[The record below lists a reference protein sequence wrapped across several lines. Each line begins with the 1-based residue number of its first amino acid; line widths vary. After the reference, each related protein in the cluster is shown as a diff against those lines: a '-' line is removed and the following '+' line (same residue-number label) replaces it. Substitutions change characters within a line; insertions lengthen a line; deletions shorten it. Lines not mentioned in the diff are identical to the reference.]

1 MLRAIDTA
9 IKSFCTDIVGLEI
22 QEAKYIGDK
31 LYGAA
36 IALYENEKETQWYLL
51 FKKHSLNQISKALL
65 FDDDSKED
73 DLDDLVKEIA
83 NLIIGSAKVI
93 LETNNSNAQYRIGVP
108 DFLGHVD
115 NPKMLQLEEILL
127 YKIKNRTFVV
137 GKG

>member
-51 FKKHSLNQISKALL
+51 FKN
-65 FDDDSKED
+65 
-73 DLDDLVKEIA
+73 
-83 NLIIGSAKVI
+83 
-93 LETNNSNAQYRIGVP
+93 TP
-108 DFLGHVD
+108 
-115 NPKMLQLEEILL
+115 
-127 YKIKNRTFVV
+127 
-137 GKG
+137 